1 MLRAILTHITLSLFF
16 DSGSAFIKTG
26 FAGDDSP
33 IEHRF
38 CAFPGNDGIVTDW
51 DERER
56 QWHQCLSSRGLTNN
70 NYGFRDRNTGS
81 EAYSIE
87 ELHRY
92 EVCMGR
98 HALDP
103 VGATERTL
111 QYFFETCDVRAF
123 SLQPATTLALYSSGR
138 VTGLVVSAGHSTT
151 SVGAAY
157 EGYHIPVLRRE
168 ALGCLDAFQLLHECN
183 PGMVFPCRDEAVT
196 LESLGPS
203 LYPRYRDVA
212 LERYGLPDGHAI
224 TW

>member
-56 QWHQCLSSRGLTNN
+56 QWHHCLSSMGP
-70 NYGFRDRNTGS
+70 GPDQF
-81 EAYSIE
+81 
-87 ELHRY
+87 LHRY

-157 EGYHIPVLRRE
+157 EGYHIPGLRRE
-168 ALGCLDAFQLLHECN
+168 ALGCLDAFRLLHECN

-196 LESLGPS
+196 LQSLGREGP
-203 LYPRYRDVA
+203 LGNVIGYRDVA